1 VRLAKEIVKTYYNEA
16 SALAAAEEFDRV
28 FAQGALP
35 DDVPETPLAKE
46 KLTEGKMWVVK
57 LVAELGLAKTNGEAR
72 RLVEQGGVYLDGRR
86 MNNVEAE
93 VPVKNGM
100 IVQVGRRKFARV
112 KLS

>member
-1 VRLAKEIVKTYYNEA
+1 
-16 SALAAAEEFDRV
+16 
-28 FAQGALP
+28 
-35 DDVPETPLAKE
+35 
-46 KLTEGKMWVVK
+46 MWVVK

>member
-1 VRLAKEIVKTYYNEA
+1 
-16 SALAAAEEFDRV
+16 
-28 FAQGALP
+28 
-35 DDVPETPLAKE
+35 VPETPLAKE